1 LIKGAALAGVAP
13 PITPRHTA
21 TETPRS
27 HREEVRTSHLVS
39 DGPSPAR
46 TAHHPIPTRRV
57 RDLTRR
63 KRAIVTRE
71 GRPERAATLEAVGG
85 SDVRVVQA
93 TEIVNDLVEAGVR
106 AA

>member
-1 LIKGAALAGVAP
+1 VKRSAHLTSFSTAP
-13 PITPRHTA
+13 RV
-21 TETPRS
+21 
-27 HREEVRTSHLVS
+27 RE
-39 DGPSPAR
+39 

-57 RDLTRR
+57 RDLTGRR
-63 KRAIVTRE
+63 RAIVTRE